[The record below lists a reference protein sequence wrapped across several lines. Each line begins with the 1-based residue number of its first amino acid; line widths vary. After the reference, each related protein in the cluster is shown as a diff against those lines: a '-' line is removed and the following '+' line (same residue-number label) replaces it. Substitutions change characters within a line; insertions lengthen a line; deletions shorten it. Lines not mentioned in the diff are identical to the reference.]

1 MTLKYHFQIAQQDTH
16 GPRNVARIPCSTP
29 RKDHMVCYICK
40 ILDWQVLSRILI
52 SWVLYLTIFKK
63 NGFGAQHLP
72 TFVWPLNDVLGG
84 GHYRAPMSMSSE
96 FTSSAERGGT
106 RDAKGSAL
114 VMARQCTAVVPST
127 LEVQQQEGRYFRV
140 CLGCLCSNPATDT

>member
-1 MTLKYHFQIAQQDTH
+1 M
-16 GPRNVARIPCSTP
+16 GPLFDNLQ
-29 RKDHMVCYICK
+29 K
-40 ILDWQVLSRILI
+40 
-52 SWVLYLTIFKK
+52 KK

-114 VMARQCTAVVPST
+114 VMARRCPAVVPALWKGSSKK
-127 LEVQQQEGRYFRV
+127 V
-140 CLGCLCSNPATDT
+140 DTSESVWDACAPSQPQTHSESLSQK